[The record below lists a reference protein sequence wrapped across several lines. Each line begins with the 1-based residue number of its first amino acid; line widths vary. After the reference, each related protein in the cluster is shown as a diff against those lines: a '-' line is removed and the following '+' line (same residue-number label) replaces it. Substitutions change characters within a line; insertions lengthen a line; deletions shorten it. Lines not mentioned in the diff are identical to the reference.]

1 MAGAATATYTTETFM
16 SPGMNGGH
24 WDYAVPIGP
33 EVGAVLLF
41 ISSWPFEIRETITR
55 TLSGLPASHGHPD
68 GVVLPGWHAN
78 NRAVSRSSSRR
89 SKRARARRDTGE
101 SRAAYDVDGP
111 LDSYR
116 RDSSASKNAANMLD
130 SVGHQNGSAK
140 RHDYPDGMHGP
151 YTEEEMN
158 DEYWIHRDKLA
169 KIESEELQQA
179 AIRFQRQARAGS
191 KSSSRRGR
199 SHDRYSNGVNGSQ
212 AVEHNEP
219 WPNVHDEKPSD
230 FDFWGNDGNEPTE
243 EERQNWDL
251 RRPEEIAADQEA
263 ESSEDGASK
272 MYRNPG
278 LRKSSSRI
286 PVLATSPAPISQ
298 EHIEREFPL
307 LRRRTHGSAD
317 ADSISYPKP
326 ARSSESPEI
335 DTPEATP
342 TLGTTTPPLTTSRP
356 VSRGVSAQNSPGK
369 KTPGKTTPGSGTR
382 KTSGQ
387 STTKKTPQK
396 SRATSGSSTRPTTR
410 GGDARPTTAAN
421 RPEGDPPWLATMY
434 KPDPRLPP
442 DQQMLPTHAKRM
454 QQEQWEKE
462 GKTPSAYDREFG
474 PLAVRT
480 DDEKSKSRVVSPEPA
495 KSNSEPEKS
504 PEPEQES
511 PAWPLKSP
519 KSPEPNPLTRPPTG
533 GTGYSAMPKVQTTPP
548 IGVAPTPRMNPPW
561 PEPEPEKPNKKG
573 CGCCIVM

>member
-1 MAGAATATYTTETFM
+1 MATATYTSETFM
-16 SPGMNGGH
+16 SPGMNGGQH

-33 EVGAVLLF
+33 EVGAV
-41 ISSWPFEIRETITR
+41 
-55 TLSGLPASHGHPD
+55 
-68 GVVLPGWHAN
+68 
-78 NRAVSRSSSRR
+78 RAVSRSSSRR
-89 SKRARARRDTGE
+89 SKRARARRDTSE

-111 LDSYR
+111 SDSYR
-116 RDSSASKNAANMLD
+116 RDSSASKNASYVLD
-130 SVGHQNGSAK
+130 SAGHQNGSAK
-140 RHDYPDGMHGP
+140 KHDYPDGMHGP

-191 KSSSRRGR
+191 KSSSRRGQ
-199 SHDRYSNGVNGSQ
+199 SHDRYSNGANGSLVASPQ
-212 AVEHNEP
+212 AIEHTEP
-219 WPNVHDEKPSD
+219 WPNIHDEKRSD

-263 ESSEDGASK
+263 DSSEDGASR

-307 LRRRTHGSAD
+307 LRRRTRGSAD
-317 ADSISYPKP
+317 TDSISYPKP

-342 TLGTTTPPLTTSRP
+342 TVETTTPPLSTSRP
-356 VSRGVSAQNSPGK
+356 VSRGVSAQNSPVK

-410 GGDARPTTAAN
+410 GGDARPTTAVN

-442 DQQMLPTHAKRM
+442 DQQILPTHAKRM

-474 PLAVRT
+474 PLAVRS
-480 DDEKSKSRVVSPEPA
+480 DDDNNKPRVSPEPA

-504 PEPEQES
+504 PETESES

-519 KSPEPNPLTRPPTG
+519 KSPEPIPLTRPPTG

-548 IGVAPTPRMNPPW
+548 IGMAPTPRMNPPW

>member
-1 MAGAATATYTTETFM
+1 MAGAATATYTTEAFM
-16 SPGMNGGH
+16 SPGMNGSQH

-33 EVGAVLLF
+33 ENHNKARNSNDSNHVYGK
-41 ISSWPFEIRETITR
+41 S
-55 TLSGLPASHGHPD
+55 
-68 GVVLPGWHAN
+68 

-89 SKRARARRDTGE
+89 SKRARARGDTGE
-101 SRAAYDVDGP
+101 SRPVYDGDGP

-116 RDSSASKNAANMLD
+116 RDSSASKNAVNGLD
-130 SVGHQNGSAK
+130 SAGHQNGSKKGHYA
-140 RHDYPDGMHGP
+140 DGMNGP

-199 SHDRYSNGVNGSQ
+199 SHDRNSNGVNGSLVTTPQ
-212 AVEHNEP
+212 AIEHTEP
-219 WPNVHDEKPSD
+219 WPNIRDEKPSD
-230 FDFWGNDGNEPTE
+230 FDFWGNVGNEPTE

-263 ESSEDGASK
+263 ESYEDGASK

-307 LRRRTHGSAD
+307 LRRRTQGSAD

-335 DTPEATP
+335 DTPEAIP
-342 TLGTTTPPLTTSRP
+342 TVETTTPPLSTSRP
-356 VSRGVSAQNSPGK
+356 VSRGVSTQNSPVK
-369 KTPGKTTPGSGTR
+369 KTPGKTSPSGSGTR

-387 STTKKTPQK
+387 PATKKTPQK

-410 GGDARPTTAAN
+410 GGEARPTTAVN

-442 DQQMLPTHAKRM
+442 EQQMLPTHAKRM

-462 GKTPSAYDREFG
+462 GKTPSTYDREFG
-474 PLAVRT
+474 PLAVRS
-480 DDEKSKSRVVSPEPA
+480 DDNKPPRVSPEPA
-495 KSNSEPEKS
+495 KSNSEQEKS
-504 PEPEQES
+504 PGSEAES
-511 PAWPLKSP
+511 PAWPLKS

-548 IGVAPTPRMNPPW
+548 IGIAPSPRANPPW
-561 PEPEPEKPNKKG
+561 PEPEPEKPTKKG